1 MMCPL
6 QFAVPFRTGGG
17 ILLMALLICGSLTPL
32 QAQDYQA
39 PKIISEGEVVTT
51 QGWLWGFFG
60 GGGEHSAPLFERERP
75 MPRER
80 PATPDGS
87 TVCVRLC
94 DGFFWPVSQSTAS
107 TNVSHAAKQC
117 EQACPG
123 RSRLFIRNLGTEPSD
138 MVDLQ
143 GRPYSKLENAF
154 RHQREYVSD
163 CTCRG
168 HPWDEESLA
177 RHRAYAE
184 AAQGKAGAKHA
195 IRAPEQTNHPKRKD
209 RPQ

>member
-1 MMCPL
+1 MICPS
-6 QFAVPFRTGGG
+6 QFAAPFRTGGRV
-17 ILLMALLICGSLTPL
+17 LLLALLIYGSLTPV

-39 PKIISEGEVVTT
+39 PRVVSKGEVVTT
-51 QGWLWGFFG
+51 QGWLWGFLG
-60 GGGEHSAPLFERERP
+60 GGGERSAPRFERP

-80 PATPDGS
+80 PATPGGS

-94 DGFFWPVSQSTAS
+94 DGFFWPMSQSTES
-107 TNVSHAAKQC
+107 TNVSRAAKQC

-123 RSRLFIRNLGTEPSD
+123 RSRLFIRYLGTEPAD
-138 MVDLQ
+138 MTDLQ

-195 IRAPEQTNHPKRKD
+195 TRQPDQANHSKRKI
-209 RPQ
+209 RQQ

>member
-1 MMCPL
+1 
-6 QFAVPFRTGGG
+6 
-17 ILLMALLICGSLTPL
+17 MAFLICGSLRPL

-39 PKIISEGEVVTT
+39 PKISKGEVVTT

-60 GGGEHSAPLFERERP
+60 GGGERERP

-107 TNVSHAAKQC
+107 TNVSRAAKQC

-123 RSRLFIRNLGTEPSD
+123 RSRLFIRHLGAEPSD

-163 CTCRG
+163 CICRG
-168 HPWDEESLA
+168 HPWDEVSLA
-177 RHRAYAE
+177 RHQAYAE

-195 IRAPEQTNHPKRKD
+195 TREPERANHSKRKT